1 MNLLYS
7 QTWDKSKES
16 AEINLIFI
24 RKKKPTFTVIV
35 MKKPLFLL
43 VLMLFIGCSS
53 DNDTPMVQN
62 DEMSGEENPME
73 EEEPDSNL
81 VPCEN
86 GMAGIYPCSGFD
98 LLGRIGL
105 ATFNAASGN
114 DVWGW
119 TDATTG
125 REYVLMGLDNGTAF
139 VDITDTENLIYLGKL
154 PTATVSSAW
163 RDIKVYQDHAF
174 IGAEANGHG
183 MQVFDLTRLRQ
194 VSNPPVQFTADF
206 RYTGFGNSHNIVVNE
221 ITGFA
226 YAVGTS
232 RGDAFNG
239 GAHFIDISDPKNPV
253 AAGGYGDSGYTHD
266 AQVVTYNGPDA
277 DYSGREIFI
286 GANEN
291 QVVLADV
298 TDKNNPVTIT
308 AITYPNLGY
317 THQGWFTEDQRYFIL
332 GDELDELNDGFA
344 SRTLVFDFEDLDN
357 PIPHTTY
364 LGPTSAIDHNGYVRD
379 QEFYLANY
387 TAGVRILD
395 ISDISNQT
403 LTEVGYFDS
412 FPSSN
417 TAQFNGVWSVY
428 PYFDS
433 GKVAISDINS
443 GLFIIS
449 KSP

>member
-1 MNLLYS
+1 
-7 QTWDKSKES
+7 
-16 AEINLIFI
+16 
-24 RKKKPTFTVIV
+24 

-43 VLMLFIGCSS
+43 VLMLFVACSS
-53 DNDTPMVQN
+53 DNDPPVTMN
-62 DEMSGEENPME
+62 DQMSGEENPPE
-73 EEEPDSNL
+73 ESEPESNFM
-81 VPCEN
+81 PCDN

-105 ATFNAASGN
+105 ATFNASSGN

-119 TDATTG
+119 TDTTTG

-154 PTATVSSAW
+154 PTATVASTW

-183 MQVFDLTRLRQ
+183 MQVFDLTRLRG

-206 RYTGFGNSHNIVVNE
+206 RYTGFGNSHNIVINE
-221 ITGFA
+221 VTGYA

-239 GAHFIDISDPKNPV
+239 GAHFIDISDPGNPV

-277 DYSGREIFI
+277 DYAGREIFI
-286 GANEN
+286 GANED

-332 GDELDELNDGFA
+332 GDEFDELNEGFA

-357 PIPHTTY
+357 PVAHTTY
-364 LGPTSAIDHNGYVRD
+364 LGPTSAIDHNGYVKG

-387 TAGVRILD
+387 TAGVRVLD
-395 ISDISNQT
+395 ISDIANQT
-403 LTEVGYFDS
+403 LTETGFFDS
-412 FPSSN
+412 FPSNN
-417 TAQFNGVWSVY
+417 TAQFDGVWSVY
-428 PYFDS
+428 PFFPS